1 MLDALEQ
8 GDPRVA
14 KLVLDRVW
22 PLPVVEGESKPTV
35 ILRFDAQD
43 AEA

>member
-14 KLVLDRVW
+14 KLVLDRIW
-22 PLPVVEGESKPTV
+22 PLAVGEVESKPTV
-35 ILRFDAQD
+35 VLRFDAQD